1 MLYLELWLRLTYLYV
16 AQGREENKKQMG
28 QTSRWVVTVGDRHRI
43 VTGEWMAESEAPSPR
58 PHSISIAI
66 DDQHTL
72 CLAQGWEENRK
83 TNRLDEPV
91 DRGGGGP
98 F

>member
-1 MLYLELWLRLTYLYV
+1 MCV
-16 AQGREENKKQMG
+16 ARGREEYKKTDG
-28 QTSRWVVTVGDRHRI
+28 STSRWVVAVGDRHRI
-43 VTGEWMAESEAPSPR
+43 VIGEWMAESEAPSRR
-58 PHSISIAI
+58 PHLISIAI
-66 DDQHTL
+66 DDQYTL

-83 TNRLDEPV
+83 TNRLDKSV